1 MKINELRSF
10 IQDTVNEVRDKS
22 DFAMQARIKRDI
34 RQAQNLIIHYIKNK
48 DKNAL
53 IEAHKT
59 LEIIIQ
65 MLDR

>member
-1 MKINELRSF
+1 MKINELRRF

-22 DFAMQARIKRDI
+22 DFAMQAKIKRDI

-59 LEIIIQ
+59 LELIIQ

>member
-1 MKINELRSF
+1 MKINELRRF

-22 DFAMQARIKRDI
+22 DFAMQAKIKRDI